1 MKTITNIIKR
11 LLEGTHASATPATPP
26 SAEVNL
32 PDHLA
37 RHFAAQDSNMFNHC
51 KRYK

>member
-1 MKTITNIIKR
+1 MKTIGNIIKR
-11 LLEGTHASATPATPP
+11 LFEGTHAGATPTTPP
-26 SAEVNL
+26 PAEVKL

-51 KRYK
+51 KRCR